1 MTNKDQKPGLRTIT
15 LGLDINRAKVIEREM
30 RHHTG
35 LLPRQEQER
44 LARNLGSL
52 LAQCKKAGVSMGE
65 IVRKARVPHNSVK
78 PENALGQYRIYE
90 GSPAPS
96 RLQGRVKGYLAL
108 TEAAAQLSGIPQHEA
123 ILILAQGT
131 TTFDRRIKPNAEL
144 APAEQV
150 CVLLMAKLRELAAKH
165 NLERYFREVTAI
177 RAAPVFENREIA
189 GWESAADDFE
199 FRETDNWPSILL
211 TSVIHSEAPAFI
223 FDGDEKMD
231 GVAYYIERVY
241 LMLGWDHRLGIV
253 QPYFEMAASMAAEPK
268 MPSKPTMGTLLN
280 LRLDSPWVHWGYPSP
295 TGGEWLTRTIRFV
308 VKDGARLVLP
318 PGLEKSSVRN
328 QANQD
333 PYGCERLERLDP
345 AVLVQNFVDRK
356 CLSLNEQAL
365 PIAADTTSVLSPPN
379 SKLAIIEATLLGR
392 ELHYGKNFLLE
403 LDDKIGRMMQIF
415 WDWRRV
421 AREQAAED
429 HSRLGAE
436 AEANVAKYQSAN
448 TAAEVA
454 EISEAVQ
461 QLPERPVP

>member
-1 MTNKDQKPGLRTIT
+1 MVETEQKSGLRAVSQ
-15 LGLDINRAKVIEREM
+15 DIDIRRAKVIEREM
-30 RHHTG
+30 RHHSRV
-35 LLPRQEQER
+35 LPRKEQET
-44 LARNLGSL
+44 LAKNLGRL
-52 LAQCKKAGVSMGE
+52 LVQCKQARVRMGE
-65 IVRKARVPHNSVK
+65 IVRKSGIRHNTEK

-90 GSPAPS
+90 GHPAPK

-108 TEAAAQLSGIPQHEA
+108 TEAAAQLAGIPQHEA
-123 ILILAQGT
+123 VLMLAQGT
-131 TTFDRRIKPNAEL
+131 TTFDRRIKPDAEL

-150 CVLLMAKLRELAAKH
+150 CVLLMAKLRELAARH
-165 NLERYFREVTAI
+165 NLDRYFREVAAI
-177 RAAPVFENREIA
+177 RAAPVFENRQIS
-189 GWESAADDFE
+189 GWASAADDFE

-223 FDGDEKMD
+223 FDGDQQMEGM
-231 GVAYYIERVY
+231 AYYIERVY

-253 QPYFEMAASMAAEPK
+253 QPYLEMAASMAAAPK
-268 MPSKPTMGTLLN
+268 MPSKPTTLLN
-280 LRLDSPWVHWGYPSP
+280 LRFDAPWVHWGYPSP

-318 PGLEKSSVRN
+318 PGLENNSVRE

-365 PIAADTTSVLSPPN
+365 PIAADTTSVLSPPD

-392 ELHYGKNFLLE
+392 ELHYGKDFLVE

-415 WDWRRV
+415 WDWRRA
-421 AREQAAED
+421 AREQAVED
-429 HSRLGAE
+429 HSRLVAE
-436 AEANVAKYQSAN
+436 AEENVVRHQAVNA
-448 TAAEVA
+448 AAEVA
-454 EISEAVQ
+454 ENSEAMPHA
-461 QLPERPVP
+461 PERPVT